1 MRRQPAQAGAAGSS
15 KEEVGRFKKNK
26 SKGSLSDAGSFPAA
40 PSSLFS
46 FLSSDKS
53 TSERRRQSM
62 VKGESTE
69 SLDRREVA
77 RMRRQSPSPL
87 PKHKPLVASM
97 LSEGGT
103 DAIAI
108 AS

>member
-1 MRRQPAQAGAAGSS
+1 MLEA
-15 KEEVGRFKKNK
+15 
-26 SKGSLSDAGSFPAA
+26 
-40 PSSLFS
+40 S

-53 TSERRRQSM
+53 TSQRRRLGQEGGGRKQS
-62 VKGESTE
+62 S
-69 SLDRREVA
+69 
-77 RMRRQSPSPL
+77 SPL